1 MEQDMKTSELV
12 KKWIAIA
19 TVMIGVSAYTL
30 LIAVQAG
37 VRWAALRRRRT
48 VGDGPK
54 KRLRRKK
61 RLARLQSMPTGA

>member
-19 TVMIGVSAYTL
+19 TVMIGVTAYTL

-37 VRWAALRRRRT
+37 VR
-48 VGDGPK
+48 
-54 KRLRRKK
+54 
-61 RLARLQSMPTGA
+61 